1 VRDAV
6 TPAAPVRQAG
16 ASALLPQGA
25 DWVDM
30 GTYQFVPPA
39 TPEGVHARFWNQIYR
54 MERKRAAYG
63 LGGDGLVDGIQ
74 RDLARLSRQEQFDAM
89 LRFLRMTFHYRR
101 REDPKSQVQDRVFHN
116 DRFMEEVRDF
126 AGMARRAADGKKSDT
141 YLRLFASV
149 RALASAGPE
158 GLRLSKELAEIA
170 PDNSAVLS
178 QLAQD
183 LFDGGDLSS
192 AIEASRRAILLQPQ
206 GSGAYT
212 TMASAKYQLN
222 DYEGAYRAASAAVKT
237 DPSDRVAANILQLTR
252 DRVPMPAVLS
262 ASQDSHERIG
272 RRMIFYILC
281 TMVGGFLVALA
292 LLHTVAGLGARRDT
306 ASSPLR
312 DSTRPSDAPPPLVG
326 GSYRVSHRIGTG
338 GMGHVLEAQDV
349 RLDRRVAI
357 KQMREEISSNPK
369 ERARFLQEARTVA
382 SLKHPNIVEIH
393 SVVTEGS
400 EVYLVFEYVDG
411 HTVSQ
416 YLDHYRRLA
425 FGHALWIL
433 QGVGAALEYAHLR
446 GIIHRDLKPSNIM
459 ITRDKSVK
467 VMDFGVARQA
477 KDTLQTLSMAE
488 AASGTPPF
496 MAPEQDHGQVCKQS
510 DVYAMAV
517 CFYQMLTGELPFR
530 GASAALALAKMS
542 GSYTPASRIVD
553 GLPAGVDEVIAW
565 GLDPDPARRCPN
577 PAKFVY
583 SLQSLIGVNG
593 QKGL

>member
-1 VRDAV
+1 
-6 TPAAPVRQAG
+6 
-16 ASALLPQGA
+16 
-25 DWVDM
+25 
-30 GTYQFVPPA
+30 
-39 TPEGVHARFWNQIYR
+39 
-54 MERKRAAYG
+54 
-63 LGGDGLVDGIQ
+63 
-74 RDLARLSRQEQFDAM
+74 
-89 LRFLRMTFHYRR
+89 
-101 REDPKSQVQDRVFHN
+101 
-116 DRFMEEVRDF
+116 
-126 AGMARRAADGKKSDT
+126 
-141 YLRLFASV
+141 
-149 RALASAGPE
+149 
-158 GLRLSKELAEIA
+158 
-170 PDNSAVLS
+170 
-178 QLAQD
+178 
-183 LFDGGDLSS
+183 
-192 AIEASRRAILLQPQ
+192 
-206 GSGAYT
+206 
-212 TMASAKYQLN
+212 
-222 DYEGAYRAASAAVKT
+222 
-237 DPSDRVAANILQLTR
+237 
-252 DRVPMPAVLS
+252 
-262 ASQDSHERIG
+262 
-272 RRMIFYILC
+272 
-281 TMVGGFLVALA
+281 
-292 LLHTVAGLGARRDT
+292 
-306 ASSPLR
+306 
-312 DSTRPSDAPPPLVG
+312 
-326 GSYRVSHRIGTG
+326 
-338 GMGHVLEAQDV
+338 VLEAQDV